1 VTRSSKVFPV
11 LDNRDRRILQI
22 VQRDASL
29 AQAEIAR
36 KVGLSTAA
44 VHERLKKLEASGVI
58 RRWTAVID
66 PASVGA
72 SVTAFVEVFLDHPRH
87 EPALLER
94 VATLDEVL
102 ECHHVTGE
110 FSLLLKVRV
119 HGMEALRQLLLHQLG
134 SLEGVN
140 RTRTVV
146 VLSTEKEET
155 YVVPVVGGRTRT

>member
-1 VTRSSKVFPV
+1 VTRITNIAVSI
-11 LDNRDRRILQI
+11 DQRDRQILHLI
-22 VQRDASL
+22 QRDASL

-36 KVGLSTAA
+36 QVGLSTAA

-58 RRWTAVID
+58 RRWTAVVD
-66 PASVGA
+66 PTSVGA

-94 VATLDEVL
+94 VATLDDVM

-119 HGMEALRQLLLHQLG
+119 HDMEALRQLLLHQLG

-155 YVVPVVGGRTRT
+155 YIAPVAEGRTK

>member
-1 VTRSSKVFPV
+1 VNKQANVPAV
-11 LDNRDRRILQI
+11 LDERDRQILQL

-36 KVGLSTAA
+36 QVGLSTAA

-58 RRWTAVID
+58 RRCTAIVNG
-66 PASVGA
+66 ASVGA
-72 SVTAFVEVFLDHPRH
+72 GVTAFVEVFLDHPRH

-94 VATLDEVL
+94 VTRLDDVL

-119 HGMEALRQLLLHQLG
+119 HDMEALKQLLLHQLG
-134 SLEGVN
+134 SLDGVS
-140 RTRTVV
+140 RTRTVI
-146 VLSTEKEET
+146 VLSTVKEET
-155 YVVPVVGGRTRT
+155 YIAPVVGGRTR

>member
-1 VTRSSKVFPV
+1 MTRITNIAVAI
-11 LDNRDRRILQI
+11 DQRDRQILHLI
-22 VQRDASL
+22 QRDASL

-36 KVGLSTAA
+36 QVGLSTAA

-58 RRWTAVID
+58 RRWTAVVD
-66 PASVGA
+66 PTSVGA

-94 VATLDEVL
+94 VATLDDVM

-119 HGMEALRQLLLHQLG
+119 HDMEALRQLLLHQLG

-155 YVVPVVGGRTRT
+155 YIAPVAEGKARR